1 MSELLLSKFGITADE
16 LTDLTE
22 EKAIELQQRV
32 EDKIKNAIL
41 DSEDFYKNL
50 DEAKISADF
59 KNKYLGEGTAKI
71 AGMAKKALDK
81 EFNLTEEDK
90 ATFSEDDLKNIDKY
104 VAKVK
109 SIHQT
114 KISTGNN
121 DVDALQNEN
130 LSLKQ
135 KISEYD
141 TKIKDLQDKFDSD
154 LTEKLTAQN
163 IETLTLIETAKLQEN
178 IVGQASVMFKLVFP
192 TIQSKYAIL
201 IENGVPS
208 LRKKDNTAFK
218 VEVDVDGKKQHLTIG
233 KAIEQE
239 LKTIGV
245 WKDGGAGG
253 KGGSGGGPIIVNG
266 DFKGKQDLPDEI
278 KKKIE
283 EEQAFMGR

>member
-1 MSELLLSKFGITADE
+1 MSELLFSKFGITADE

-22 EKAIELQQRV
+22 DKATELHQRIQ
-32 EDKIKNAIL
+32 DKIKTSIL

-50 DEAKISADF
+50 DENKISADF

-90 ATFSEDDLKNIDKY
+90 TTFSEEDLKNIDRY

-109 SIHQT
+109 SIHST
-114 KISTGNN
+114 KISSGSK
-121 DVDALQNEN
+121 DIDALQNEN

-135 KISEYD
+135 KIGEYD
-141 TKIKDLQDKFDSD
+141 AQIKTLNDKFDSD
-154 LTEKLTAQN
+154 LTEKLTQKE
-163 IETLTLIETAKLQEN
+163 IETLTLIETSKLQEN
-178 IVGQASVMFKLVFP
+178 IVGQVGAMFKLVFP
-192 TIQSKYAIL
+192 SIQSKYAIL
-201 IENGVPS
+201 VENGVPS
-208 LRKKDNTAFK
+208 LRKKDNVAFK
-218 VEVDVDGKKQHLTIG
+218 VEVDVDGKKQHLTID

-239 LKTIGV
+239 LRLIGV
-245 WKDGGAGG
+245 WKEAQGGGGDGG
-253 KGGSGGGPIIVNG
+253 KKIIVNG
-266 DFKGKQDLPDEI
+266 DFGNKQDLPDAI